1 LDQGFAGRS
10 RTKRWLVRYPRAMPV
25 AIFLLIAAI
34 TVLSVFAIERGEDS
48 RAAVQLRGRA
58 TAIASA
64 LERRA
69 NASSAYLRAGAALL
83 ATLDDMPPARFRRFV
98 SELRLDAD
106 YRGAEGIGWAPVVYP
121 DEIEPFDAR
130 MAAEA
135 PGRVRL
141 HPPFDDSQP
150 YAVPVTYLEP
160 DTERNRRAL
169 GFDMFSEPVR
179 RAAMVEAERT
189 ARPTASGRVVLRQEG
204 ANPQAGFLI
213 YMPVFEPIPG
223 GRRLKGFIYSPFTA
237 RDFLAAALELEDAGS
252 FSVRLYDGS
261 VSEANLMASIDSPV
275 AQGETVGERVEVAD
289 TPWQLQVTSSY
300 GGGLSGLSMMTMI
313 FGMLVASLLML
324 LVRMLT
330 QQALED
336 EASLRWFEE
345 QASIR
350 NSLTRELNHRVKNT
364 LANVL
369 SIIALT
375 RRRAKDLNEFADGL
389 DGRIRALS
397 ATHDLL
403 TKSDWGTTPIRAVVE
418 AELTP
423 YAQDGDHEIELEGPP
438 IELAPNDA
446 LSLGLAMHELATNAA
461 KYGALSQPGGKVSAH
476 WKLITPGL
484 VRIEWQ
490 ESGGPPVSPQRG
502 RGFGTDLIERIVAHE
517 LKNPVQLDFAP
528 EGVRCVLTVPV
539 RRPTEFS
546 MRSTRAG
553 REAEA
558 EGEPAQAS

>member
-1 LDQGFAGRS
+1 
-10 RTKRWLVRYPRAMPV
+10 MPI
-25 AIFLLIAAI
+25 AIVLLIAAI
-34 TVLSVFAIERGEDS
+34 TVMSVFAIERGEDA
-48 RAAVQLRGRA
+48 RASVQLRSRA

-69 NASSAYLRAGAALL
+69 NSSSAYLRAGAALL
-83 ATLDDMPPARFRRFV
+83 ATLDEVPVARFRRFV

-121 DEIEPFDAR
+121 GDVAEFNAQL
-130 MAAEA
+130 AADA
-135 PGRVRL
+135 PGRVTL
-141 HPPFDDSQP
+141 HPPLAGNQP
-150 YAVPVTYLEP
+150 FAVPVAYLEP

-169 GFDMFSEPVR
+169 GFDMFSDPVR
-179 RAAMVEAERT
+179 RSAMLEAERT
-189 ARPTASGRVVLRQEG
+189 ARPTASGRVTLRQEG
-204 ANPQAGFLI
+204 PAGEAGFLI

-237 RDFLAAALELEDAGS
+237 RDFLSAALEIEDAGN
-252 FSVRLYDGS
+252 FRVRLYGGEVRD
-261 VSEANLMASIDSPV
+261 ANLMAKIDSSV
-275 AQGETVGERVEVAD
+275 ADGETVSERVEVAD
-289 TPWQLQVTSSY
+289 TPWMLQVTSSY
-300 GGGLSGLSMMTMI
+300 GGGLSGLSMVTMI

-336 EASLRWFEE
+336 EASLKWFEE

-369 SIIALT
+369 SIMALT
-375 RRRAKDLNEFADGL
+375 RRRSNSLEEFADGL

-403 TKSDWGTTPIRAVVE
+403 TKSDWGTTPVRAVVE
-418 AELTP
+418 AELLP
-423 YAQDGDHEIELEGPP
+423 YAQDTDHQVDLQGDDIQ
-438 IELAPNDA
+438 LAPNDA

-461 KYGALSQPGGKVSAH
+461 KYGALSRPGGKVSTH
-476 WKLITPGL
+476 WKLVSPSL

-490 ESGGPPVSPQRG
+490 ESGGPPVAPQRG

-517 LKNPVQLDFAP
+517 LKNPVELDFAP

-539 RRPTEFS
+539 RRPSEFA
-546 MRSTRAG
+546 MRASKPGG
-553 REAEA
+553 REAPAEA
-558 EGEPAQAS
+558 ADSPAH

>member
-1 LDQGFAGRS
+1 
-10 RTKRWLVRYPRAMPV
+10 MPV

-34 TVLSVFAIERGEDS
+34 TVLSVFAIERGEDA
-48 RAAVQLRGRA
+48 RAQVQLHGRA

-69 NASSAYLRAGAALL
+69 QASSAYLRAGAALL
-83 ATLDDMPPARFRRFV
+83 ATLDEVPPARFRRFV

-106 YRGAEGIGWAPVVYP
+106 YRGAEGIGWAPVVFP
-121 DEIEPFDAR
+121 DEIEAYDAQL
-130 MAAEA
+130 AAEA

-141 HPPFDDSQP
+141 HPRLEGGQP

-169 GFDMFSEPVR
+169 GFDMYSDPVR
-179 RAAMVEAERT
+179 RTAMQEAERT
-189 ARPTASGRVVLRQEG
+189 ARPTASGRVTLRQDGGGGE
-204 ANPQAGFLI
+204 AGFLI
-213 YMPVFEPIPG
+213 YMPVFEPVAG

-237 RDFLAAALELEDAGS
+237 REFLAAALELENAGN
-252 FSVRLYDGS
+252 FGVRLYDGA
-261 VSEANLMASIDSPV
+261 VREANLMASIDNAV
-275 AQGETVGERVEVAD
+275 AQGDTVSERVEVGD
-289 TPWQLQVTSSY
+289 TPWFLSVTSTY
-300 GGGLSGLSMMTMI
+300 GGGLSGLSMVTMI

-369 SIIALT
+369 SIMALT
-375 RRRAKDLNEFADGL
+375 RRRSKSLEEFADGL

-418 AELTP
+418 AELLP
-423 YAQDGDHEIELEGPP
+423 YTQDTDHQVDLQGPD

-446 LSLGLAMHELATNAA
+446 LSLGLATHELATNAS
-461 KYGALSQPGGKVSAH
+461 KYGSLSQPGGRVSVH
-476 WKLITPGL
+476 WKLVSPGL

-490 ESGGPPVSPQRG
+490 ESGGPPVKAQRG

-517 LKNPVQLDFAP
+517 LKNPVELDFAP

-539 RRPTEFS
+539 RRPIEFA
-546 MRSTRAG
+546 MRASKPG
-553 REAEA
+553 PREAPA
-558 EGEPAQAS
+558 ERADSQAR

>member
-1 LDQGFAGRS
+1 
-10 RTKRWLVRYPRAMPV
+10 MPV

-34 TVLSVFAIERGEDS
+34 TVLSVFAIERGEDA
-48 RAAVQLRGRA
+48 RAAVQLRARA
-58 TAIASA
+58 TAISSA

-83 ATLDDMPPARFRRFV
+83 ATLDDVPAPRFRRFV

-121 DEIEPFDAR
+121 DEVAAYDAQ
-130 MAAEA
+130 MAADA

-141 HPPFDDSQP
+141 HPLLDGSQP

-169 GFDMFSEPVR
+169 GFDMFSDPVR
-179 RAAMVEAERT
+179 RVAMIAAERT

-204 ANPQAGFLI
+204 DGNENGFLI
-213 YMPVFEPIPG
+213 YMPVFEPIAG

-237 RDFLAAALELEDAGS
+237 RDFLTAALELEDAGG
-252 FSVRLYDGS
+252 FSVRLYDGA
-261 VSEANLMASIDSPV
+261 VREANIMASVDSAV
-275 AQGETVGERVEVAD
+275 AQGETVSERVEVAD
-289 TPWQLQVTSSY
+289 TPWLLQVTSSY
-300 GGGLSGLSMMTMI
+300 GGGLSGLSMVTMI
-313 FGMLVASLLML
+313 FGMLVASLLLL

-369 SIIALT
+369 SIMALT
-375 RRRAKDLNEFADGL
+375 RRRSKSLEEFADGL

-418 AELTP
+418 AELVP
-423 YAQDGDHEIELEGPP
+423 YAQAGEHQVDLQGPD

-461 KYGALSQPGGKVSAH
+461 KYGALSQTGGKVAVH
-476 WKLITPGL
+476 WKLVAPAL
-484 VRIEWQ
+484 VRIEWR
-490 ESGGPPVSPQRG
+490 ESGGPPVAPQRG

-517 LKNPVQLDFAP
+517 LKNPVELDFAP

-546 MRSTRAG
+546 MRARPG
-553 REAEA
+553 RETPAEA
-558 EGEPAQAS
+558 EPD